1 MMQYITWWLTFLVLL
16 IAALTDLHSRR
27 IPNLLVAPF
36 LAAGLVAGG
45 VTGGWEGVT
54 RSLAG
59 IGLGA
64 AAAAFLCYLRGMGL
78 GDLKLLA
85 AVGAWIG
92 PAQMVSALVMT
103 AIAGGFLALA
113 YAIRHRSLGRCL
125 DSTADLLAE
134 FPINGIRPHRTAVL
148 GNPEAIHLPYAVAI
162 AIGTMFSFYAV

>member
-1 MMQYITWWLTFLVLL
+1 MIQSFTWWGTFVLL
-16 IAALTDLHSRR
+16 MAAAVTDLRSRR

-36 LAAGLVAGG
+36 LVAGLVAGG
-45 VTGGWEGVT
+45 VTGGWPGVA

-64 AAAAFLCYLRGMGL
+64 AATGFLCYWGGMGL

-92 PAQMVSALVMT
+92 PAQMISALVMT
-103 AIAGGFLALA
+103 AMAGGFLALA
-113 YAIRHRSLGRCL
+113 YAIRRRSLGRCL

-134 FPINGIRPHRTAVL
+134 FPSNGIRLRGAAVL
-148 GNPEAIHLPYAVAI
+148 GNPEVIQLPYAVAI